1 MSIQVRPADLA
12 DARDAAAVVALLDA
26 YATDPRGGGEPLPQE
41 VRARLIPGLRAHP
54 TTRVWLAFE
63 YLRPVGVCVG
73 FLGFSTFRGLPLLN
87 IHDLAVLADQRGRG
101 VGLALLAAAQS
112 AAQAAGCCKLTL
124 EVQEDNAPARRL
136 YERFGFRDVTFG
148 NSGPTRFLGKGL
160 TD

>member
-63 YLRPVGVCVG
+63 NLRPVGVCVG

-87 IHDLAVLADQRGRG
+87 IHDLAVLGDQRGRG